1 MSGINH
7 LGAFPERIVFSTK
20 KNLFDVG
27 HVTFAKNI
35 QDISNTTAKPSF
47 IKKIFNKMERFSTLF
62 MISQTGRMGISN
74 RKDDVFN
81 VNFNKYNEAVS
92 TLKHRQNNVDLNV
105 DNIESSKSVYFDDKS
120 ELDNIIDLKNK
131 VMVERHKVSHF
142 ISLIENENSSFKTRY
157 SFFNYLNE
165 LQRAEYFCRSSENIE
180 DNQLADIF
188 KNIIEERVER
198 LKKEDI
204 KKIFN
209 EVVIKYRNEIQFKN
223 KDKSTLANFSSNKDK
238 EKFMSKI
245 NFLVSLSEYNSSI
258 MNQVFE
264 QDFPKQLQN
273 IMHVILNEEHSHQ
286 GVTFLPQ
293 QIKNTWIHK
302 YMNEFYGEEKKITT
316 QSMSVNTDSN
326 IEIQNRNDDI
336 SSAHSGADRD
346 DVNDNA
352 SDLISDLT
360 FVSSLSDDSSSLH
373 SRGYSNDVSDNVS
386 GLMNKEYI
394 SSVDKLDTILKT
406 EYSNLLNKD
415 TAIIKKNNI
424 QKAIENILSKLYDL
438 SSIVT
443 ESLSLPQSKNKE
455 LMIPLEKITAIS
467 NITHNIQE
475 QLNNIDSDY
484 SVKLSKGKSFYS
496 KIRGSTENIADM
508 FSSMAELIE
517 HSNNKD
523 FSFIRGKIEN
533 ILKSI
538 FGEINYSMLI
548 GKKELLDNIME
559 LMSKFIHDS
568 NESIETN
575 NKTKNDDNEIDSDM
589 GRFDYSTNSLEWDD
603 TIDYD
608 DSNNAYEEQESP
620 SIDFKLVPEQS
631 LGKNNIEAELKK
643 TELNMKELNND
654 LEEVSLNEKKL
665 KMKKDYYNLTHLEKN
680 E

>member
-1 MSGINH
+1 MSNINH

-35 QDISNTTAKPSF
+35 QDIANTTAKPSF

-74 RKDDVFN
+74 RKNDVFN
-81 VNFNKYNEAVS
+81 TNFNKYNEAVS
-92 TLKHRQNNVDLNV
+92 TLKHRQNNFDLNV
-105 DNIESSKSVYFDDKS
+105 DNIESSKDFDLNNKGG
-120 ELDNIIDLKNK
+120 LDNIIALKNK
-131 VMVERHKVSHF
+131 VIVERHKVSYF

-188 KNIIEERVER
+188 KNIIGERVER
-198 LKKEDI
+198 IKKEDV

-209 EVVIKYRNEIQFKN
+209 EIVIKYGNEIQFKN

-238 EKFMSKI
+238 EKFISKI
-245 NFLVSLSEYNSSI
+245 NFLVLLSEYNSSI
-258 MNQVFE
+258 MNQVFK

-273 IMHVILNEEHSHQ
+273 IMHAILNEEHSHQ
-286 GVTFLPQ
+286 RVIFLPQ

-316 QSMSVNTDSN
+316 QGMGVNTDSN
-326 IEIQNRNDDI
+326 IEVKNRNDDI
-336 SSAHSGADRD
+336 SSAYSGAYRD
-346 DVNDNA
+346 DMNENA
-352 SDLISDLT
+352 SGLINGLS
-360 FVSSLSDDSSSLH
+360 FFSSLSDDSSRLH
-373 SRGYSNDVSDNVS
+373 SRRYSNDMGDNIS
-386 GLMNKEYI
+386 GLMNKGYI
-394 SSVDKLDTILKT
+394 SSADELYTTLKT
-406 EYSNLLNKD
+406 EYPNLLYKD
-415 TAIIKKNNI
+415 SSITPKNNL
-424 QKAIENILSKLYDL
+424 KKEIENILSKLYDL

-455 LMIPLEKITAIS
+455 LIISLEKITAIS
-467 NITHNIQE
+467 NIIHNIKE
-475 QLNNIDSDY
+475 QVNNIESDY
-484 SVKLSKGKSFYS
+484 SFQLSESESESESFYS

-508 FSSMAELIE
+508 FSSMAEIIE

-523 FSFIRGKIEN
+523 FSFIREEIEN
-533 ILKSI
+533 MLKNI

-559 LMSKFIHDS
+559 LISKFIHDS
-568 NESIETN
+568 NESIEIN
-575 NKTKNDDNEIDSDM
+575 NNDNKVDSDM
-589 GRFDYSTNSLEWDD
+589 GRFNYSTNSLEWDD
-603 TIDYD
+603 IIDHND
-608 DSNNAYEEQESP
+608 FYEEQGSP

-631 LGKNNIEAELKK
+631 LEKNNIEAELKR

-654 LEEVSLNEKKL
+654 LEKISLNEKKL
-665 KMKKDYYNLTHLEKN
+665 EMEKDYYNLTHLEKN